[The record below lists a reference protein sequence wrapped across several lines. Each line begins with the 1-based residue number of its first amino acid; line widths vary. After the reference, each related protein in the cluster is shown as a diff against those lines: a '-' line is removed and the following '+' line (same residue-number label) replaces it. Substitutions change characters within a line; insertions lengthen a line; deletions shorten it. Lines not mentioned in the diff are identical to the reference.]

1 MDDIEN
7 KEIINENELN
17 DIGDEIPLLKQI
29 TLRFLLQLFFCI

>member
-17 DIGDEIPLLKQI
+17 DIGDEISLLKPK
-29 TLRFLLQLFFCI
+29 RK